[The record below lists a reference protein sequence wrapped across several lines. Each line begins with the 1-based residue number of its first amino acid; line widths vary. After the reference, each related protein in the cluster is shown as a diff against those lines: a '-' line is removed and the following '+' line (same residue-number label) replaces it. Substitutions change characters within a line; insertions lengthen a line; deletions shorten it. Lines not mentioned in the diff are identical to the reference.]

1 MDADDLISEKF
12 VESLYKGIK
21 ENQTLMS
28 ACRLEKVKSLSQK
41 REPEEQITF
50 KNFCGADIW
59 QNVNTGYCVTKM
71 YDKSIFLNLRKWFY
85 QMLGAKMGKNTF
97 PCRRVEILLPQGLKL
112 GDGVAVGWFAE
123 LDARGGITVD
133 HDTNIS
139 SHVKMIT
146 GSHDIDDPNFTA
158 DFKPIHVGHHCWI
171 GTGATILQG
180 VNIGDGAV
188 VAAGAVVT
196 KDIPPYEIW
205 GGVPAK
211 CIRKRT
217 DDLRYKIGAPPLL
230 H

>member
-1 MDADDLISEKF
+1 MDEIKVSVIVPAYNTEGYIERMITCLLKQTYTNLQLIFIDDGSTDKTAKI
-12 VESLYKGIK
+12 IK
-21 ENQTLMS
+21 PVKCIYYAVTLFGN
-28 ACRLEKVKSLSQK
+28 A
-41 REPEEQITF
+41 
-50 KNFCGADIW
+50 IW
-59 QNVNTGYCVTKM
+59 SKIP
-71 YDKSIFLNLRKWFY
+71 SRHLRKWFF
-85 QMLGAKMGKNTF
+85 QLLGAKMGKKTF

-146 GSHDIDDPNFTA
+146 GSHDIDDPDFTA

-188 VAAGAVVT
+188 IAAGAVVT
-196 KDIPPYEIW
+196 KDVPSYEIW
-205 GGVPAK
+205 GGVPARY
-211 CIRKRT
+211 IRKRT
-217 DDLRYKIGAPPLL
+217 NNLKYKIGEPPLF